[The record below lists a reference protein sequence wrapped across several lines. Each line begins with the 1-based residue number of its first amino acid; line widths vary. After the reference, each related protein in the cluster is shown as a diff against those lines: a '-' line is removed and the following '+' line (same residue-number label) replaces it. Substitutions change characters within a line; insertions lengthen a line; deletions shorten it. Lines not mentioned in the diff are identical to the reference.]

1 MKPLL
6 DTRRIGRISKSE
18 LPMTLK
24 EIVKDKT
31 VRFKLYRDG
40 ELWYETEDGF
50 EFPVPISD
58 TGTGI
63 FYAEAKAIQYMR
75 WIRKHLEERAEWEK
89 ERQSHARNTSD

>member
-1 MKPLL
+1 
-6 DTRRIGRISKSE
+6 
-18 LPMTLK
+18 MTLK
-24 EIVKDKT
+24 EIVKDKK

-63 FYAEAKAIQYMR
+63 FHAEAKAIQYMR
-75 WIRKHLEERAEWEK
+75 WIRKHL
-89 ERQSHARNTSD
+89 QNS